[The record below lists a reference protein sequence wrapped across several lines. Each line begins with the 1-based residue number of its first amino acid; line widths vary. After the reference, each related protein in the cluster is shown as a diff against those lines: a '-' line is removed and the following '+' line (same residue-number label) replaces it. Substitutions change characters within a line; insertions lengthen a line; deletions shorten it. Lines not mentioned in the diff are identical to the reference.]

1 MLVEAPRKEGKDKI
15 NIVDDILKKA
25 AEYGTFIIDFSHH
38 DLLTFPFCF
47 IEAAHHLKMR
57 TFQLSPDTLE
67 ALVSTNSFHLYLFAN
82 CRKSQSFI
90 CVGYKL
96 GSDEEPSVQVTASG
110 SQSEGSESSVPVSIR
125 KGTTIILNTF
135 PNRFHQVTR
144 QLTFWRN
151 GFSIGDGPLLR
162 YDDPANEFA
171 LNAINSGYVID

>member
-1 MLVEAPRKEGKDKI
+1 MVH
-15 NIVDDILKKA
+15 
-25 AEYGTFIIDFSHH
+25 FISDFFTSS
-38 DLLTFPFCF
+38 DLLTFPFCS

-57 TFQLSPDTLE
+57 TFQLSPVTLE
-67 ALVSTNSFHLYLFAN
+67 VLVSANSFHMYLFPN
-82 CRKSQSFI
+82 CGKSHSFI

-110 SQSEGSESSVPVSIR
+110 SQSEESVSSVPVSIR
-125 KGTTIILNTF
+125 KGTTIILNAF
-135 PNRFHQVTR
+135 PNGFQQVTR